1 MVFLK
6 KYRYYRGIIIF
17 ETQDFTVVQKNYN
30 IWEKME
36 INIIIYYISTLPKVQ
51 MHMCGHLLQ
60 NRGKI

>member
-1 MVFLK
+1 M
-6 KYRYYRGIIIF
+6 YR
-17 ETQDFTVVQKNYN
+17 KNYN